1 MTSGKIRELRQ
12 KTQSNQEAKMEF
24 STKLVEA
31 ISGLFKEA
39 VLEIIEQQ
47 PDSKVG
53 DLEQGLRR
61 LLQQVGGKALSD
73 ALSAMDQKYPAP
85 EEACGC
91 GYKADYQFR
100 RQAKTLTVFG
110 WVEYRRA
117 YYLCT
122 RCHQGQYP
130 LDQRFGLQPGQVS
143 AGLAPLLALAGV
155 ETAFEEGCELVK
167 RFLLL
172 EVSDNTLR
180 KETQT
185 FGQLQA
191 KTEQAWQAQ
200 SQDPQ
205 CLQKRQQSAVERPR
219 RLYGSLDGTH
229 VPIGEEWRELKTG
242 SWYEVEK
249 VRHASGSGV
258 GQLDELRARHISYYC
273 DIAEAQAFEA
283 LLWASAVQRNADLA
297 AEIVFVA
304 DGAPWIWNL
313 VERNFPQAV
322 QIVDWYH
329 AVEYLAPLA
338 EAVFGSENR
347 SGKDWLETVRTDLWE
362 GHLDQVIAA
371 CRAFEKHARAGEAAR
386 RAVTYYTNNAKRMDY
401 ARFRAAGYQ
410 IGSGTIE
417 SGCKQIAT
425 QRLKRS
431 GARWTV
437 EGARMTAKARAA
449 WLSGHWD
456 RLSGQRAALPL
467 VS

>member
-1 MTSGKIRELRQ
+1 
-12 KTQSNQEAKMEF
+12 MEF
-24 STKLVEA
+24 STELVEA
-31 ISGLFKEA
+31 ISGLFKQA
-39 VLEIIEQQ
+39 VIEMVAQQ
-47 PDSKVG
+47 PDSKMG

-61 LLQQVGGKALSD
+61 LLKQAGGQALSEG
-73 ALSAMDQKYPAP
+73 LSVMDERYPEP
-85 EEACGC
+85 RVACVC
-91 GYKADYQFR
+91 GNMANYQFR
-100 RQAKTLTVFG
+100 RSAKTLSVFG

-117 YYLCT
+117 YYLCSQ
-122 RCHQGQYP
+122 CHQGQYP

-155 ETAFEEGCELVK
+155 ETAFEEGCELVE

-191 KTEQAWQAQ
+191 RNEQAWQAQ

-205 CLQKRQQSAVERPR
+205 CLQERRQTASERPK

-249 VRHASGSGV
+249 LRNASSSAV

-273 DIAEAQAFEA
+273 DIADVQAFEA
-283 LLWASAVQRNADLA
+283 LLWATAVQRNADLA

-329 AVEYLAPLA
+329 AVEYLAPIA
-338 EAVFGSENR
+338 EAAFGSESR
-347 SGKDWLETVRTDLWE
+347 SAKDWLEGVRTHLWE
-362 GHLDQVIAA
+362 GCIDQVIAA
-371 CRAFEKHARAGEAAR
+371 CQTFQNHPQAGQAAR

-417 SGCKQIAT
+417 SACKQIAT

-431 GARWTV
+431 GARWTLQ
-437 EGARMTAKARAA
+437 GARMTAKARAA

-456 RLSGQRAALPL
+456 RLAADRAALPL
-467 VS
+467 AT

>member
-1 MTSGKIRELRQ
+1 MTSGKIRELRK

-24 STKLVEA
+24 STELVET
-31 ISGLFKEA
+31 ISGLFKKA
-39 VLEIIEQQ
+39 VLEMVEQQ
-47 PDSKVG
+47 PDSKIG
-53 DLEQGLRR
+53 DLEQGLRY
-61 LLQQVGGKALSD
+61 LLQRAGGKALSD
-73 ALSAMDQKYPAP
+73 ALSAMEQKYPEP
-85 EEACGC
+85 GVACEC
-91 GYKADYQFR
+91 GHRADYQFR
-100 RQAKTLTVFG
+100 RRAKTLTVFG
-110 WVEYRRA
+110 WVEYRRV

-122 RCHQGQYP
+122 HCHQGQSP

-180 KETQT
+180 KETQV

-191 KTEQAWQAQ
+191 QTEQVWQAQ

-205 CLQKRQQSAVERPR
+205 YLQERQQSAVEGAR

-229 VPIGEEWRELKTG
+229 VPIGEEWRELKVG
-242 SWYEVEK
+242 SWYEVEQ
-249 VRHASGSGV
+249 VRNPSRQVV
-258 GQLDELRARHISYYC
+258 GKPDELRAKNISYYC
-273 DIAEAQAFEA
+273 DIAEAQHFEQ
-283 LLWASAVQRNADLA
+283 LLWASGVQRGADQ
-297 AEIVFVA
+297 AEEIIFLG
-304 DGAPWIWNL
+304 DGAVWIWNL

-329 AVEYLAPLA
+329 AVEYLTPIA
-338 EAVFGSENR
+338 EALHGAESPA
-347 SGKDWLETVRTDLWE
+347 GKEWLEEMHTDLWE
-362 GHLDQVIAA
+362 GRVEQVISA
-371 CRAFEKHARAGEAAR
+371 CQAYTKHRRAGEAAR
-386 RAVTYYTNNAKRMDY
+386 KAVTYYTNNANRMEY

-431 GARWTV
+431 GARWTL

-467 VS
+467 AT

>member
-1 MTSGKIRELRQ
+1 
-12 KTQSNQEAKMEF
+12 MEF
-24 STKLVEA
+24 SIELVEA
-31 ISGLFKEA
+31 ISGLFKQA
-39 VLEIIEQQ
+39 VLEMVEQQ
-47 PDSKVG
+47 PDSKIG
-53 DLEQGLRR
+53 DLEQGLRY
-61 LLQQVGGKALSD
+61 LLKQAGGQALSE
-73 ALSAMDQKYPAP
+73 ALSAMDQKYPEP
-85 EEACGC
+85 GVTCECGHL
-91 GYKADYQFR
+91 ANYQFR
-100 RQAKTLTVFG
+100 RKAKTLTVFG

-117 YYLCT
+117 YYLCIH
-122 RCHQGQYP
+122 CHQGQYP

-191 KTEQAWQAQ
+191 HTEQAWQAQ
-200 SQDPQ
+200 SQDAQ
-205 CLQKRQQSAVERPR
+205 CLQERQQSAVERPR

-249 VRHASGSGV
+249 VRNACGSGV
-258 GQLDELRARHISYYC
+258 GQWDELKARHISYYC

-329 AVEYLAPLA
+329 AVEYLAPIA
-338 EAVFGSENR
+338 EAAFGSASR
-347 SGKDWLETVRTDLWE
+347 SAKDWLEAVRSDLWQ
-362 GHLDQVIAA
+362 GHIDQVIAA
-371 CRAFEKHARAGEAAR
+371 CQTFQKHARAGEAAR

-401 ARFRAAGYQ
+401 AHFRTAGYQ

-431 GARWTV
+431 GARWTL
-437 EGARMTAKARAA
+437 EGARRTAKARAA
-449 WLSGHWD
+449 WLSGQWD

-467 VS
+467 AT